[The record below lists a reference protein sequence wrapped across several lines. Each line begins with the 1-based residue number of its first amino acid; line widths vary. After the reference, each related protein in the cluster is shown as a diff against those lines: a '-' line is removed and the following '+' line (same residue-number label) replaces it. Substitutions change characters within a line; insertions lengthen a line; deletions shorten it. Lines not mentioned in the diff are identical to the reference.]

1 MKLSGEVTL
10 CEVGRIY
17 ISRNS
22 VVRLSL
28 RALEIVEFNSHLHS
42 WAVKKTETKLVKQFT
57 DLCSVQMLPI
67 RQANYDTDILHY
79 VTLKYEFQ
87 IMF

>member
-1 MKLSGEVTL
+1 MIKKGVGVITDVGDSGEVTL

-22 VVRLSL
+22 VVWLSL

-42 WAVKKTETKLVKQFT
+42 WAAANTTSKL
-57 DLCSVQMLPI
+57 
-67 RQANYDTDILHY
+67 
-79 VTLKYEFQ
+79 
-87 IMF
+87 